1 MAQTV
6 VVKRIVHANVPKILK
21 TVKKRSER
29 EGAGYGVERAMR
41 YVPVRTGKLRLSIK
55 VYDGDSFGSEVRY
68 AGYVENGTRFMRA
81 RPYLEPAAKDVA
93 REMPAIIRRELKK
106 WAF

>member
-1 MAQTV
+1 MAQNV
-6 VVKRIVHANVPKILK
+6 IVKKIVHANVPAILK
-21 TVKKRSER
+21 KVKKRAER

-55 VYDGDSFGSEVRY
+55 VYDNDSFGSDVRY
-68 AGYVENGTRFMRA
+68 AGFVEDGTRFMRA
-81 RPYLEPAAKDVA
+81 RPYLAPAARDVA
-93 REMPAIIRRELKK
+93 REMPKIIRKELKR